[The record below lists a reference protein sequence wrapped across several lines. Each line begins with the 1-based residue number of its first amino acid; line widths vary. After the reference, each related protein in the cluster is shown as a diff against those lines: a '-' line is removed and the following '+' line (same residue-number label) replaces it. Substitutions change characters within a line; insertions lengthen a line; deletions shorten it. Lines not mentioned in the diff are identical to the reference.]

1 MELAQRDV
9 NAFLEE
15 LASDSP
21 APGGGSVAA
30 LGGALG
36 AALAA
41 MVGRL
46 TVGKE
51 KYRDHWDV
59 MEKVRD
65 AGDVLR
71 GRFLDLMHRDAASFN
86 VFMEAMKLP
95 KETDDQKALR
105 TQAMQKALEEAAR
118 IPLETVWAAGE
129 MARLAREAV
138 EHGNVN
144 AVTDAGTA
152 ALFARSAA
160 LAAAY
165 NVRVNLLSLKD
176 PVVVSTLRRE
186 LDEALTDALGAA
198 DAVFPLVEAKL
209 S

>member
-1 MELAQRDV
+1 MELMNLNVAS
-9 NAFLEE
+9 FLEE

-41 MVGRL
+41 MVARL

-51 KYRDHWDV
+51 KYRHEWEA

-65 AGDVLR
+65 SADALQR
-71 GRFLDLMHRDAASFN
+71 RFLDLMHQDAASFQS
-86 VFMEAMKLP
+86 FMEAMKLP
-95 KETDDQKALR
+95 KDTDAQKEER
-105 TQAMQKALEEAAR
+105 GCAMQGALIQAAR
-118 IPLETVWAAGE
+118 IPLDTVRAAGD
-129 MARLAREAV
+129 MACLAREAV
-138 EHGNVN
+138 KHGNRN

-152 ALFARSAA
+152 ALFARAAA

-165 NVRVNLLSLKD
+165 NVRVNILALKD
-176 PVVVSTLRRE
+176 QDIVARFRRDLE
-186 LDEALTDALGAA
+186 EALSGALAAA
-198 DAVFPLVEAKL
+198 DEVIPLVEEKL